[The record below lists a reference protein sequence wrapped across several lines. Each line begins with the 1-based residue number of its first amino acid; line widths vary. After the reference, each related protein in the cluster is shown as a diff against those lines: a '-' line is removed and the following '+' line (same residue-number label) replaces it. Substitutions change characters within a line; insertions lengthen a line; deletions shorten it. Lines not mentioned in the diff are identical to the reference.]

1 MPNMLPLAVEL
12 TLVVIITTL
21 LGMLYYQYGKITK
34 EVIEDEVRAN
44 IAQLFK
50 ALFAFLALLTCY
62 IIAKIIII

>member
-44 IAQLFK
+44 ITQLFK
-50 ALFAFLALLTCY
+50 ASFAFLALLTCY